1 MHKSNADD
9 SFLQGL
15 GDAVYSVLYNFNKQK
30 MRQLLSYKQFAFLLL
45 DFLSSPHAEQ
55 EIAARSE
62 HSKHS
67 DVYQNQIRY
76 LKGKC
81 IESLQD
87 KLSGYD
93 EEEFFLEEALRE
105 QEAAAVDREDQWNL
119 APATL
124 FPAVHNDCC

>member
-1 MHKSNADD
+1 M
-9 SFLQGL
+9 
-15 GDAVYSVLYNFNKQK
+15 YSVLYNFNKQK

-67 DVYQNQIRY
+67 GVYQNQIRY

-93 EEEFFLEEALRE
+93 DEEVFLEEALRE
-105 QEAAAVDREDQWNL
+105 QEEAVVAREHQWQL
-119 APATL
+119 APVTL
-124 FPAVHNDCC
+124 FPAARNNCC